1 MSEKYNL
8 LSYFLKELSKTAIR
22 AGKEIISYQQKI
34 SEYNLKN
41 DNSPVTCAD
50 ILAEEIILNDLQKL
64 DKKIP
69 IVAEENSYKNGFPV
83 FNGDSFWCIDAL
95 DGTKEFLNLGRNF
108 TVNICLILDGVPTLG
123 IIYLPIFDKLYTGI
137 YLNNKR
143 ENIANLMDGKKRN
156 KKIIK
161 TRKKPKTGLIVLDS
175 LHHSKPK
182 LMDKFL
188 TQYNIKEII
197 PISSSIK
204 FCLIAE
210 GKADIYPKF
219 GPTSEW
225 DTAAGHAI
233 LNAAGGQ
240 VRTFDGDNL
249 VYNKKCKK
257 YVNDNFIASGME
269 F

>member
-8 LSYFLKELSKTAIR
+8 LSYFLKELSKTSIR
-22 AGKEIISYQQKI
+22 AGKEIISYQREI
-34 SEYNLKN
+34 SEYNLKS
-41 DNSPVTCAD
+41 DNSPVTAAD
-50 ILAEEIILNDLQKL
+50 IAAEEIILNDIQNL
-64 DKKIP
+64 DNKIP
-69 IVAEENSYKNGFPV
+69 IVAEEDTYKNGFPV
-83 FNGDSFWCIDAL
+83 FSGDSFWCIDAL

-108 TVNICLILDGVPTLG
+108 TVNICLILDGVPALG
-123 IIYLPIFDKLYTGI
+123 IIYLPVFDKLYTGI
-137 YLNNKR
+137 YLKNQK
-143 ENIANLMDGKKRN
+143 EDIANLVDGKDGN

-161 TRKKPKTGLIVLDS
+161 ARRKPKSGLIVLDS
-175 LHHSKPK
+175 VHHAKPK
-182 LMDKFL
+182 LLDKFL
-188 TQYNIKEII
+188 TKYKIKEII

-210 GKADIYPKF
+210 GKADIYAKF

-240 VRTFDGDNL
+240 VRTFDGVNL
-249 VYNKKCKK
+249 IYNKKNKK
-257 YVNDNFIASGME
+257 YINDNFIASGME